1 MNDELKA
8 VCGVFAQ
15 ACADGEIDMQL
26 IMRNP
31 AYAQRALQ
39 VLSALMEEAMA
50 CMPDWRRKAL
60 GSKSFEKADAI
71 HRLHGLV
78 GPDMFDQMAATY
90 ALVVMASSQ
99 ASAPSNRPPF
109 LPYK

>member
-1 MNDELKA
+1 MNAELKV
-8 VCGVFAQ
+8 VCEAFAQ
-15 ACADGEIDMQL
+15 ACADGAIDMEQIL
-26 IMRNP
+26 RDP
-31 AYAQRALQ
+31 ASAQR
-39 VLSALMEEAMA
+39 VLCLLTALMDKAMA
-50 CMPDWRRKAL
+50 CMPYWRRKAME
-60 GSKSFEKADAI
+60 STSFSKADAI

-78 GPDMFDQMAATY
+78 RPDMFDQMAATY